1 MDREVLLSLFRTML
15 KIRHFEKRVERLF
28 LDGEIPGFVHLYIGE
43 EAIAAGVCANLRK
56 DDYITSTH
64 RGHGHT
70 IAKGADLKPMMAEL
84 FGKATGYCHG
94 KGGSMHIADFSIG
107 MLGANGVVGG
117 GIPLA
122 VGAALASKVK
132 GSKQVA
138 VAFFSD
144 GATNRGTF
152 HEGLNMASIWK
163 LPVVFVCENNQWA
176 STASSKEMLS
186 VEDVAQ
192 RASAYAIPGITADG
206 NDVLEVHRLSR
217 EAIERARNGDGPTLL
232 EFKTFRIKGHFVGDP
247 ELYRRKEEVEEWMK
261 KEPIERFKKYLY
273 ENGYLAKED
282 EQLIENSILNEI
294 EEAVEFA
301 RSSPFPV
308 PEDALTDLFVD
319 DRGYDY
325 Y

>member
-1 MDREVLLSLFRTML
+1 
-15 KIRHFEKRVERLF
+15 
-28 LDGEIPGFVHLYIGE
+28 
-43 EAIAAGVCANLRK
+43 
-56 DDYITSTH
+56 
-64 RGHGHT
+64 
-70 IAKGADLKPMMAEL
+70 
-84 FGKATGYCHG
+84 
-94 KGGSMHIADFSIG
+94 
-107 MLGANGVVGG
+107 
-117 GIPLA
+117 
-122 VGAALASKVK
+122 
-132 GSKQVA
+132 
-138 VAFFSD
+138 

-186 VEDVAQ
+186 VKDVAQ

-206 NDVLEVHRLSR
+206 NDVLEVHRLSK
-217 EAIERARNGDGPTLL
+217 EAIERVRDGDGPTLL

-247 ELYRRKEEVEEWMK
+247 ELYRTKEEVEEWMK

-273 ENGYLAKED
+273 ENGYLTKED

-301 RSSPFPV
+301 RSSPFPA